1 MKILSMIIFSVREA
15 ILRGTLI
22 FYFAVGN
29 LIILFVALAV
39 NASPDGSSIV
49 VLGNPIPA
57 KSLMGVSPVDF
68 ILIQLQRSSASA
80 IMFLGIFAIA
90 GIIPSMLEKGTAE
103 LFLSK
108 PLSRTTLFL
117 SRAIGSTVAIGLNIL
132 YFAVAIWLIFGVK
145 IGVWHWGFLLSALM
159 VVVAFA
165 FYYSVVA
172 LVSLVT
178 RSQALAIMLGFL
190 FWFLAGALESR
201 QAGLYNL
208 WSNDIYRRTL
218 DVIYYVTPQV
228 SGMLQNATRLIGM
241 NPYDRMLG
249 PQAVSDFSIM
259 PFVFSLLSAS
269 AIYALASWYF
279 SRQDY

>member
-29 LIILFVALAV
+29 LIILFIAFAIS
-39 NASPDGSSIV
+39 ASPDGSGIV
-49 VLGNPIPA
+49 VLGNAIPE
-57 KSLMGVSPVDF
+57 KSLMGVDPVDF

-90 GIIPSMLEKGTAE
+90 GIIPAMLEKGTAE

-117 SRAIGSTVAIGLNIL
+117 SRACGSVVAIGLNIF
-132 YFAVAIWLIFGVK
+132 YFALAIWLIFGVK
-145 IGVWHWGFLLSALM
+145 VGVWHWGFLLSSLM

-178 RSQALAIMLGFL
+178 RSQGLAIMLGFL
-190 FWFLAGALESR
+190 FWFFASALESR

-208 WSNDIYRRTL
+208 WSNEIYRRTL
-218 DVIYYVTPQV
+218 DVIYYATPQI

-249 PQAVSDFSIM
+249 SQAVADFSIM
-259 PFVFSLLSAS
+259 PFVYSFLSAGL
-269 AIYALASWYF
+269 IYAFASWYF
-279 SRQDY
+279 SKQDY